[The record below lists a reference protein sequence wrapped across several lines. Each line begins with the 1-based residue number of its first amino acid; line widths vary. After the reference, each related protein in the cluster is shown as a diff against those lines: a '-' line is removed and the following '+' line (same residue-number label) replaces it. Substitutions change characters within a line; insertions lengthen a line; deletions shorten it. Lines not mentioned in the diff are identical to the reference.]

1 MRKIT
6 EEQIEDLMSRVSVHV
21 ATVEKPVPYVT
32 ASAWLDGTYLLAT
45 EFSKPVDPALFDEE
59 IGRALARDRVVF
71 EARKLLWRM
80 ESYRLHHEVF
90 AKA

>member
-32 ASAWLDGTYLLAT
+32 ASAWLDGNYLLAT
-45 EFSKPVDPALFDEE
+45 EFSKPVDPANFDEE
-59 IGRALARDRVVF
+59 IGSTIARDRVIV
-71 EARKLLWRM
+71 EARKQLWRL
-80 ESYRLHHEVF
+80 EGYRLHREIF